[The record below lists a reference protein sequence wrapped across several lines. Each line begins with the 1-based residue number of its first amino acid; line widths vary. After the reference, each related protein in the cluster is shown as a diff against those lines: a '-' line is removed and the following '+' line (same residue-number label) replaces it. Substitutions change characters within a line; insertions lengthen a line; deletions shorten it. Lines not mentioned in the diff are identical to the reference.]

1 MRNQRNR
8 ERAAARGGFTLIE
21 LLTVVAIIGVLAAI
35 AIPQYAVYR
44 QGSFDAMAATD
55 LRNLVSAEEAHY
67 ASNLSYVSCANAAAC
82 AAALDPFRASD
93 DGVQVSI
100 VANAST
106 FVGNS
111 SHDKG
116 SGGIW
121 VFESDAGRFVYK
133 Q

>member
-1 MRNQRNR
+1 M
-8 ERAAARGGFTLIE
+8 IE

-44 QGSFDAMAATD
+44 RGSFDAMAAAD

-67 ASNLSYVSCANAAAC
+67 ASNNVYISCANAAAC

-93 DGVQVSI
+93 AGVKVSV
-100 VANAST
+100 VASGNT

-111 SHDKG
+111 SHDQG
-116 SGGIW
+116 SGGQWI
-121 VFESDAGRFVYK
+121 FESDAGRFIYR